1 MKHFLRYTV
10 YTQILFFI
18 FFSVQVFSADEP
30 NVQEKKVEIGINEKL
45 GETIPLDASFL
56 DEYGKPVTLRSL
68 VTKPTILMLVYY
80 RCPGVCSPIMNSIA
94 SVVDK
99 LDMEAGK
106 DYNLIT
112 ISFDPSEQ
120 YTTASEKKGNY
131 LDVMKK
137 KIPGES
143 WKFLTGDSVNIALI
157 TNGIG
162 FGYQKKDGDYIHS
175 SVVTILSPNGKIAR
189 YLYGT
194 DFLPLE
200 VKLALTEAAEGKTG
214 PTINKLLKLCFSYDP
229 AGRKYVLNFTRI
241 AGGIMILLIAG
252 FVFALTFK
260 KKKHNIPANDRV
272 SGVGK
277 GSI

>member
-1 MKHFLRYTV
+1 M
-10 YTQILFFI
+10 FFVI
-18 FFSVQVFSADEP
+18 YVPVVMADEP
-30 NVQEKKVEIGINEKL
+30 NVSEKKVEIGIDEKL
-45 GETIPLDASFL
+45 GGQIPLDASFL

-80 RCPGVCSPIMNSIA
+80 RCPGVCSPIMNSV
-94 SVVDK
+94 SQVVDK

-112 ISFDPSEQ
+112 ISFDPGEQ
-120 YTTASEKKGNY
+120 YPTASAKKSNY
-131 LDVMKK
+131 FDMMKK
-137 KIPGES
+137 KIPAES
-143 WKFLTGDSVNIALI
+143 WKFLTGDSANIALI
-157 TNGIG
+157 TSGIG

-175 SVVTILSPNGKIAR
+175 SVITVLSPTGKIAR

-200 VKLALTEAAEGKTG
+200 VKLALTEAAEGRTG

-252 FVFALTFK
+252 FVFVLTFK
-260 KKKHNIPANDRV
+260 KKKHNIPV
-272 SGVGK
+272 TIPGK